1 MSQAIPHLQ
10 RNAVSHQLFVKG
22 KPFLI
27 LGAELQNSSMTSAA
41 YMRTVWQKLVDM
53 HINTVLGCVCWE
65 SIEPIEGQFD
75 FTKLDQVIYD
85 ARSHHLHL
93 ILLWFGSFKNG
104 LSTYVPR
111 WVKTDYKR
119 FPRMHIKAEDSG
131 DSDSDSIKLQTAD
144 VLSIFHTEAQKC
156 DARAFGELLKH
167 LKQVDGDHSTVIMVQ
182 VENETGLLGDSRDRS
197 AAANKRFAEDVSA
210 DLLSFLEEE
219 YDTLH
224 EDLKENLEHFTKY
237 IKSPVEERKSKSWEA
252 VFGKGKHTDELFMAY
267 HYAKYLDQVAA
278 AGKAEYPIP
287 LYTNVWLNYMGKDG
301 DNDFPAIVG
310 GGGDPGDYPSGGGVS
325 KVLDIWQK
333 FAPNLD
339 FISPDIYL
347 NDYVVSCRQ
356 YRHRNQPLFIPEQR
370 RDDYG
375 ARRVWAAF
383 GSHQALGTSP
393 FGIDTLEVEGNPFT
407 TTYGLLSSMSDII
420 LDAQRRPGSSLGF
433 FFDELPPPPSSPDEK
448 QRPDPSPPITA
459 TFGGYEVRIERCFV
473 FGRPGPGAGMIIHAN
488 SDVPSEPPRFIL
500 IGYGFQA
507 VFRSLNPKS
516 TFTGILEFLEKEPVK
531 GPDGRTEL
539 RTLRRLNGDETRS
552 GRFAMMPGFDPD
564 YGGFPICVTI
574 PARTM
579 VAEVEPYSLEEEGE
593 L

>member
-1 MSQAIPHLQ
+1 MSQIPRLEK
-10 RNAVSHQLFVKG
+10 NAVSHQLLVKG

-41 YMRTVWQKLVDM
+41 YMRTVWQKIADM
-53 HINTVLGCVCWE
+53 HVNTVLGCVCWE
-65 SIEPIEGQFD
+65 SIEPVEGQFD
-75 FTKLDQVIYD
+75 FSELDQIIHD
-85 ARSHHLHL
+85 ARSHGLHL

-119 FPRMHIKAEDSG
+119 FPRMHIKAA
-131 DSDSDSIKLQTAD
+131 DSDDSNKLQTAD

-182 VENETGLLGDSRDRS
+182 VENETGLLGDSRNRS
-197 AAANKRFAEDVSA
+197 AAANKRFAEDVPA
-210 DLLSFLEEE
+210 ELISFLEEE
-219 YDTLH
+219 HDSLH

-237 IKSPVEERKSKSWEA
+237 IKSPEAEWKSKSWEA
-252 VFGKGKHTDELFMAY
+252 AFGKSKHTDELFMAY

-278 AGKAEYPIP
+278 AGKAAYPIP
-287 LYTNVWLNYMGKDG
+287 LYTNVWLNYVGKDG
-301 DNDFPAIVG
+301 ENDFPAIAG
-310 GGGDPGDYPSGGGVS
+310 GGGDPGDYPSGGGVTN
-325 KVLDIWQK
+325 VLDIWMK

-339 FISPDIYL
+339 LIAPDIYL
-347 NDYVVSCRQ
+347 NDYVASCRQ

-370 RDDYG
+370 RDEYG
-375 ARRVWAAF
+375 ARRVWAAL
-383 GSHQALGTSP
+383 GSFQALGTSP
-393 FGIDTLEVEGNPFT
+393 FGIDTLGVSNPFT
-407 TTYGLLSSMSDII
+407 TTYGLLSSVSDII

-433 FFDELPPPPSSPDEK
+433 FFDELPPPSSDGK

-459 TFGGYEVRIERCFV
+459 TFGSYEVRIERCFV
-473 FGRPGPGAGMIIHAN
+473 FGHPGAGAGMIIHIN
-488 SDVPSEPPRFIL
+488 SETPSEPPRFIL

-507 VFRSLNPKS
+507 VFRSLNTKS
-516 TFTGILEFLEKEPVK
+516 IFTGILNFLEKEPIR
-531 GPDGRTEL
+531 GPDGKTEL

-552 GRFAMMPGFDPD
+552 GRFAMMPGPDPD